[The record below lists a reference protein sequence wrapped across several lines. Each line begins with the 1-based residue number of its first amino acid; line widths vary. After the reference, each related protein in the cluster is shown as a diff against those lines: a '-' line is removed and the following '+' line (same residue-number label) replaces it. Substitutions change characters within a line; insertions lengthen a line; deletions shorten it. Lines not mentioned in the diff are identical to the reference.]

1 MKAGG
6 KPKNLKQDNTKA
18 VLDLF
23 RRGGDLSVSEIS
35 SSIRLSKTT
44 VKKLI
49 DSLDS
54 IGLVESAGKGDST
67 DEGGKKPELYR
78 FNAARGY
85 TVVVHV
91 TPDSMIGV
99 ITDLKAEITYI
110 ERCPLA
116 RPLPAAKCIELVVE
130 AVSRLRGRMADTGQ
144 AFLGLAVVLPGLV
157 DSSRGVSIYTPHY
170 PEWGRDLPFVELLAA
185 RLGPSFEGPIHVDN
199 ANRYQAV
206 AESEKGVADG
216 CKNFIVIDALSEGLG
231 AGIHIH
237 GRIIQGSQSISGEVG
252 HMTLDPNDGFPCI
265 CGHKGC
271 FEAMVSGRRI
281 LGMAREAEG
290 RFPESILFKRTRAG
304 TELRLDDVCE
314 GAALGDPL
322 CLLLVD
328 DAARWFI
335 VGLGNIIMVNDPE
348 LIVLQGAYVKAGEHF
363 IQTLR
368 DGIRHIGL
376 PDVEKLVKIEYSTLG
391 EERGVLGG
399 AVFMI
404 ADHFANRVVF

>member
-1 MKAGG
+1 
-6 KPKNLKQDNTKA
+6 
-18 VLDLF
+18 
-23 RRGGDLSVSEIS
+23 
-35 SSIRLSKTT
+35 
-44 VKKLI
+44 
-49 DSLDS
+49 
-54 IGLVESAGKGDST
+54 
-67 DEGGKKPELYR
+67 
-78 FNAARGY
+78 
-85 TVVVHV
+85 
-91 TPDSMIGV
+91 
-99 ITDLKAEITYI
+99 
-110 ERCPLA
+110 
-116 RPLPAAKCIELVVE
+116 
-130 AVSRLRGRMADTGQ
+130 
-144 AFLGLAVVLPGLV
+144 
-157 DSSRGVSIYTPHY
+157 
-170 PEWGRDLPFVELLAA
+170 
-185 RLGPSFEGPIHVDN
+185 
-199 ANRYQAV
+199 
-206 AESEKGVADG
+206 
-216 CKNFIVIDALSEGLG
+216 
-231 AGIHIH
+231 
-237 GRIIQGSQSISGEVG
+237 
-252 HMTLDPNDGFPCI
+252 
-265 CGHKGC
+265 
-271 FEAMVSGRRI
+271 
-281 LGMAREAEG
+281 MAREAEG